1 MTTVSLQSSPQPP
14 VNRLQQPRDAAV
26 KGEERVQVQ
35 RRVAVAQESGT
46 ESRLVA
52 SSQQRATGST
62 PTPIPTTQSGST
74 ESLKEG
80 QPDNKRGRVEEER
93 KEREEKLEAA
103 RKEREEMLKAKREAR
118 EARIEQERAAE
129 QVKKIEAMEKKLF
142 SNLHNLLEDDRD
154 AEDLTALR
162 YALDARID
170 LFA

>member
-1 MTTVSLQSSPQPP
+1 M
-14 VNRLQQPRDAAV
+14 
-26 KGEERVQVQ
+26 
-35 RRVAVAQESGT
+35 
-46 ESRLVA
+46 
-52 SSQQRATGST
+52 
-62 PTPIPTTQSGST
+62 
-74 ESLKEG
+74 
-80 QPDNKRGRVEEER
+80 EEER